1 MEVFLEISVVIII
14 ATVISLLI
22 RILKQPL
29 IIGYILTGLICGPYF
44 FNIIHSGET
53 IEIFSKIGVVILLFI
68 VGLNLNPQVIKEVG
82 RVSIASGIAQ
92 VILTTVIGFIIALTL
107 GLDHT
112 AALYVAIA
120 LTFSSTII
128 ILKLLSDKGDINA
141 FYGKIIIGLLVV
153 QDIIATVVLVLI
165 SALQGSGQADVGFV
179 IAMTLLKG
187 AAITV
192 AILVI
197 SNYIINRSIRFVA
210 QSQELL
216 FLFSLGWGLSIATIF
231 AVTGFSVEIGALVA
245 GVTLSVTP
253 YAFEIS
259 SRLKPLRD
267 FFVLLFFILL
277 GSQLTFSNL
286 ETSIIPIIVLS
297 LFVLVGNPLIM
308 IVIMNLLG
316 FSKKVGFKAGL
327 TVAQISEFS
336 LILATL
342 GFELGQISQDV
353 LSIITIV
360 GLITIGGSA
369 YLIMHD
375 EYLYAKLSPLLRV
388 LEIRKNAKHLK
399 QTDHPYEAILF
410 GYHRVGRE
418 FVKAFKKN
426 DRPFVVVDFNPESIK
441 ALEEEKIP
449 FKYGDADDIEFL
461 EELDLKGV
469 KLFVST
475 IPEDRTSKLLVK
487 TIRAQNKHAVVMV
500 LSHTIPHA
508 MELYALGATYV
519 IMPHYLGAQYASQLI
534 ANLDIDNEE
543 FKKEKEQ
550 HLHYLKTH
558 FAEQAL

>member
-1 MEVFLEISVVIII
+1 MEVFLEISIVIII
-14 ATVISLLI
+14 ATVVSMVI
-22 RILKQPL
+22 RFLKQPL

-44 FNIIHSGET
+44 FDIIKSGTT

-82 RVSIASGIAQ
+82 KVSIASGVAQ
-92 VILTTVIGFIIALTL
+92 VIVTTLIGFVISLSL

-112 AALYVAIA
+112 AALYVSIA

-141 FYGKIIIGLLVV
+141 LYAKIIIGLLVV

-165 SALQGSGQADVGFV
+165 TTLKNSSQNELGLVISLTLVKGFALTFGIIF
-179 IAMTLLKG
+179 
-187 AAITV
+187 
-192 AILVI
+192 I
-197 SNYIINRSIRFVA
+197 SNYIIGKTIRSIA

-216 FLFSLGWGLSIATIF
+216 FLFSLGWGLSIATLF
-231 AVTGFSVEIGALVA
+231 YLAGFSVEIGALVA

-253 YAFEIS
+253 YAYEIS

-277 GSQLTFSNL
+277 GSQITFTNVAN
-286 ETSIIPIIVLS
+286 TIVPIVILS
-297 LFVLVGNPLIM
+297 LFVLIGNPIIM

-336 LILATL
+336 LILATM
-342 GFELGQISQDV
+342 GFQLGQINQEV

-369 YLIMHD
+369 YFIMHD
-375 EYLYAKLSPLLRV
+375 DYLYTKLSPFLSLL
-388 LEIRKNAKHLK
+388 EFKKTHKHTR
-399 QTDHPYEAILF
+399 QQEHSYEAILF
-410 GYHRVGRE
+410 GYHRVGKE
-418 FVKAFKKN
+418 FVKAFQKN
-426 DRPFVVVDFNPESIK
+426 SRPFVVVDFNPESIK
-441 ALEEEKIP
+441 TLTEEGIP
-449 FKYGDADDIEFL
+449 FKFGDAEDVEFL
-461 EELDLKGV
+461 GELDLANV

-475 IPEDRTSKLLVK
+475 IPDDRVSKLLVK
-487 TIRAQNKHAVVMV
+487 TIRRVNKKGIIMV
-500 LSHTIPHA
+500 LSHTIHHA
-508 MELYALGATYV
+508 EELYELGANYV

-534 ANLDIDNEE
+534 ADLDINSEK
-543 FKKEKEQ
+543 FKKEKQQ
-550 HLHYLKTH
+550 HLQYLQSHYSK
-558 FAEQAL
+558 